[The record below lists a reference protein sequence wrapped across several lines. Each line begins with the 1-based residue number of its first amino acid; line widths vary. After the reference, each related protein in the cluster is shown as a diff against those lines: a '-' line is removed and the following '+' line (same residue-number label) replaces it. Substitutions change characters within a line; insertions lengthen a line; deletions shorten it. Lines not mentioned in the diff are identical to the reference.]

1 MKTFVRNLS
10 LKYKIQSIVWVSM
23 FLLLAGSAAFYGV
36 SYYVAHKKLNLD

>member
-23 FLLLAGSAAFYGV
+23 FLLLAGLSCLTAAAILVRRRRSF
-36 SYYVAHKKLNLD
+36 